1 MNNCTY
7 FAILLLLFLG
17 IAVHN
22 MYRLNRAR
30 KDALNRLHH
39 LVTRNLA
46 GELLTSEQ
54 LTELTDLSKTF
65 EQIKN
70 KFI

>member
-54 LTELTDLSKTF
+54 LTELTDLSKNF
-65 EQIKN
+65 NEFKSGL
-70 KFI
+70 

>member
-22 MYRLNRAR
+22 MYRLNKAR

-54 LTELTDLSKTF
+54 LTELTDLSKNF
-65 EQIKN
+65 NEFKSGL
-70 KFI
+70 

>member
-22 MYRLNRAR
+22 MYRLNKAR
-30 KDALNRLHH
+30 KDVLNRLHH

-46 GELLTSEQ
+46 GALLTSEQ
-54 LTELTDLSKTF
+54 LTELTDLSKNF
-65 EQIKN
+65 NEFKSGL
-70 KFI
+70 

>member
-22 MYRLNRAR
+22 MYRLNKAR
-30 KDALNRLHH
+30 KDVLNRLHH

-54 LTELTDLSKTF
+54 LTELTDLSKNF
-65 EQIKN
+65 NEFKSGL
-70 KFI
+70 

>member
-7 FAILLLLFLG
+7 FVILLLLFLG
-17 IAVHN
+17 IALHN
-22 MYRLNRAR
+22 MYRLNKAR

-46 GELLTSEQ
+46 GELLTSEE
-54 LTELTDLSKTF
+54 LTELTDLSKNF
-65 EQIKN
+65 NEFKSGL
-70 KFI
+70 

>member
-7 FAILLLLFLG
+7 FFILLLLFLG

-54 LTELTDLSKTF
+54 LTELTDLSKSF
-65 EQIKN
+65 NEFKSGL
-70 KFI
+70 

>member
-7 FAILLLLFLG
+7 FSILLLLFLG

-30 KDALNRLHH
+30 KDVLNRLHH

-54 LTELTDLSKTF
+54 LTELTDLSKNF
-65 EQIKN
+65 NEFKSGL
-70 KFI
+70 